1 MKEKYKVTGQL
12 FLLSNLPFCCFILKD
27 ISLVYARF
35 LFVLF
40 LFFTLYYSYKIAIK
54 HNVINRIQKLEWNK
68 VLYCLAFAAL
78 LRLIVHLYISI
89 FGDTQNDALLQILK
103 DIMGVE
109 LFNFYGIFV
118 GPVLE
123 ELTFHGAIMNYCYN
137 MSRKGFIIS
146 NILFGF
152 VHCMNEPSIGIF
164 IRSILLYSLLGGIV
178 SYIYYRT
185 KRIEYSVLIHMLAN
199 FLAVINF

>member
-1 MKEKYKVTGQL
+1 MSWDT
-12 FLLSNLPFCCFILKD
+12 
-27 ISLVYARF
+27 
-35 LFVLF
+35 
-40 LFFTLYYSYKIAIK
+40 FFKIAI
-54 HNVINRIQKLEWNK
+54 
-68 VLYCLAFAAL
+68 
-78 LRLIVHLYISI
+78 
-89 FGDTQNDALLQILK
+89 FG
-103 DIMGVE
+103 
-109 LFNFYGIFV
+109 

-123 ELTFHGAIMNYCYN
+123 EITFHGAIMNYCYN

-164 IRSILLYSLLGGIV
+164 IRSILLYSLLGCII

-199 FLAVINF
+199 FLAVIDF

>member
-12 FLLSNLPFCCFILKD
+12 FLLSNLPICCFILKD
-27 ISLVYARF
+27 ISLVYARL

-40 LFFTLYYSYKIAIK
+40 LFFTLYFSYKISIK

-68 VLYCLAFAAL
+68 VFYCLAFAAL
-78 LRLIVHLYISI
+78 IRLTVHLYISV

-199 FLAVINF
+199 FLALIVF

>member
-27 ISLVYARF
+27 ISLVYARL

-40 LFFTLYYSYKIAIK
+40 LFFTLYFSYQISIK

-68 VLYCLAFAAL
+68 VLYCLAFVAL
-78 LRLIVHLYISI
+78 MRLTVHLYVSI

-123 ELTFHGAIMNYCYN
+123 EITFHGAIMNYCYN
-137 MSRKGFIIS
+137 MSRKGF
-146 NILFGF
+146 
-152 VHCMNEPSIGIF
+152 F
-164 IRSILLYSLLGGIV
+164 I
-178 SYIYYRT
+178 
-185 KRIEYSVLIHMLAN
+185 
-199 FLAVINF
+199 

>member
-12 FLLSNLPFCCFILKD
+12 FLLSNLPICCFILKD
-27 ISLVYARF
+27 ISLVYARL

-40 LFFTLYYSYKIAIK
+40 LFFTLYFSYKISIK

-68 VLYCLAFAAL
+68 VFYCLAFAVL
-78 LRLIVHLYISI
+78 LRLIVHLYVGI

-109 LFNFYGIFV
+109 LFNFYAIFV

-123 ELTFHGAIMNYCYN
+123 ELTFRGAIMNYCYN
-137 MSRKGFIIS
+137 MSRKGF
-146 NILFGF
+146 
-152 VHCMNEPSIGIF
+152 MNEPSIGIF
-164 IRSILLYSLLGGIV
+164 IRSILLYSLLGGIM

-199 FLAVINF
+199 FLAVIDF

>member
-1 MKEKYKVTGQL
+1 MFRNSTIMDL
-12 FLLSNLPFCCFILKD
+12 FLFVFTQLILH
-27 ISLVYARF
+27 YHARL

-40 LFFTLYYSYKIAIK
+40 LFFTLYFSYKISIK

-68 VLYCLAFAAL
+68 VFYCLAFAVL
-78 LRLIVHLYISI
+78 LRLTVHLYVSI
-89 FGDTQNDALLQILK
+89 FGDTQNDTLLQILT
-103 DIMGVE
+103 DTMGVE
-109 LFNFYGIFV
+109 LFNFYAIFV

-123 ELTFHGAIMNYCYN
+123 ELTFRGAIMNYCYN

-152 VHCMNEPSIGIF
+152 VHSMNEPSIGIF
-164 IRSILLYSLLGGIV
+164 IRSTLLYSLLGGIV

-199 FLAVINF
+199 FLFVIE

>member
-12 FLLSNLPFCCFILKD
+12 FLLSNLPICCFILKD
-27 ISLVYARF
+27 ISLVYARL

-40 LFFTLYYSYKIAIK
+40 LFFTLYFSYKISIK

-68 VLYCLAFAAL
+68 VFYCLAFAVL
-78 LRLIVHLYISI
+78 LRLIVHLYLSI

-123 ELTFHGAIMNYCYN
+123 ELTFRGAIMNYCYN

-164 IRSILLYSLLGGIV
+164 IRSILLYSLLGGIM

-185 KRIEYSVLIHMLAN
+185 KRIEYSVLIHMLSN
-199 FLAVINF
+199 FLALIDF